1 MGYKMLDLSSSV
13 IVVEGK
19 SDVALLSSIIKSN
32 FVTTNGSEVSRETIN
47 YLKILSKTYP
57 IIILTDPDGPGRII
71 RSRLEQEL
79 NDVQHIFL
87 NKKDCIKKNKVG
99 VAEADISTI
108 RLAFEHI
115 IPGPSVD
122 VGNLNTTHLLNL
134 LLVGNEEAGARRKF
148 IGEYYH
154 FGQSNAKTLLKRLNQ
169 INISFNEIKEVLI
182 NAGYKC

>member
-1 MGYKMLDLSSSV
+1 MLDLSSSV

-79 NDVQHIFL
+79 NDVQHIFGVSAESQRTQH
-87 NKKDCIKKNKVG
+87 KKKGNREQNFRIK
-99 VAEADISTI
+99 
-108 RLAFEHI
+108 
-115 IPGPSVD
+115 
-122 VGNLNTTHLLNL
+122 
-134 LLVGNEEAGARRKF
+134 RRR
-148 IGEYYH
+148 YH
-154 FGQSNAKTLLKRLNQ
+154 RSA
-169 INISFNEIKEVLI
+169 
-182 NAGYKC
+182 